1 MSTFK
6 EIEENAKKK
15 GILLDSCNLD
25 ERHYTFGLYTDF
37 CGMSY
42 EDALRAQLSGDTAGN
57 FQKTNVV
64 TLKMEESAATDEYE
78 LVLTLSAPSA
88 QEVIIAFT
96 YEGEDKKVIVPPGST
111 RVETGILNNSKF
123 ATVGG
128 ISITSTDDSFK
139 FKPNNQVK
147 DGIFKAMFVV
157 ENVVVEEKSIKA
169 GDPITFPTVE
179 EREGH
184 TFDWQDIEPDAVMPE
199 QDITIIG
206 AYTPNTYT
214 ITWIINGVT
223 EQTDNVT
230 YGNAITE
237 YEGDGREGHTL
248 VWNDEIPQ
256 FMPAQNLVINGN
268 YVANSYTITYYVQY
282 DDGELTPSGDTQNVV
297 YGTNVALHDGPTVVG
312 YTFQGWTL
320 VDGSDVPDTMPAR
333 NLEVV
338 GKLTVN
344 YHNITWILYREQAD
358 GAFVDEIYKEETLR
372 YDQDIK
378 VTIPEESGYTFQK
391 WYQQIVTDGDKLTG
405 TTIPPSMPDRDIVIT
420 GKTILRSYDIIYYAQ
435 TDEGAPVYVEE
446 KAVKY
451 TAPIALPS
459 GFTEKEGHDFLGLT
473 IVQSDGTEI
482 QEFPTTMPY
491 YNLNVTARF
500 ESHKFTLTVKFVD
513 ENDDVIATKYSENIP
528 YGSAVDSYYA
538 SILEQFHKENTII
551 GHTTQIVSGDTAY
564 IMTDDYE
571 MTVKYTANSYNVTYY
586 TVKDGTQ
593 TQYGEIISVKYGA
606 QIPTDKL
613 DETGYTFQGWRL
625 QVVSEDGTVTE
636 TSVPPY
642 MPDHDIVLIGRFN
655 INEYAI
661 TYKIVGEEGEYRL
674 VMVKYNAP
682 IPEFIPEPDEREG
695 YEFSGWAFENEE
707 DVSLTTMPA
716 RDIIVIGSFTA
727 KYYPVY
733 YYFDG
738 AEYNYTMS
746 QYGSQIEL
754 IDEPSHDEG
763 YTFSGWKLADGSE
776 VPSTMPAHRLDI
788 YGTLSANSYNL
799 SFVVDGYDTSAS
811 TVSYGTELAPLVP
824 VMESPKLIDGVEYVF
839 AWTDAIPETMP
850 AHDLVI
856 NGEYTE
862 FKLSDTV
869 YYGSVY
875 ATDIDNVT
883 TDAVMAMNSYTESGR
898 PTTLECRMPVSEE
911 YVRLWNA
918 AQEADD
924 NGDSELAEE
933 LVVQANAVRDTT
945 LYYDV
950 VAVPSQLE
958 LSKVTMAGMAI
969 TEKWMRQAG
978 TLNINGSTYDIY
990 TYQGDAEQFKQG
1002 YVEAVHIYTITL
1014 ISKETI

>member
-111 RVETGILNNSKF
+111 RVETGIVNNSKF

-157 ENVVVEEKSIKA
+157 ENKVVAEKSIKA
-169 GDPITFPTVE
+169 GDPIAFPPVE
-179 EREGH
+179 EREGR
-184 TFDWQDIEPDAVMPE
+184 TFNWQDIEPDAVMPE
-199 QDITIIG
+199 QDITIVG

-214 ITWIINGVT
+214 ITWIIDGRA
-223 EQTDNVT
+223 EHTDNVT
-230 YGNAITE
+230 YNNAITE
-237 YEGDGREGHTL
+237 YEGDGREGYTL

-282 DDGELTPSGDTQNVV
+282 DDGELIPSGDTQNVV
-297 YGTNVALHDGPTVVG
+297 YGTNVALHDGPTIVG

-338 GKLTVN
+338 GKLAVN
-344 YHNITWILYREQAD
+344 YHKITWVLYREQAD

-372 YDQDIK
+372 YDQYIK
-378 VTIPEESGYTFQK
+378 VTIPDESGYTFQG
-391 WYQQIVTDGDKLTG
+391 WTLVDGSDVPDT
-405 TTIPPSMPDRDIVIT
+405 MPDRDIVIT
-420 GKTILRSYDIIYYAQ
+420 GRTNLNEYRITYYAQ
-435 TDEGAPVYVEE
+435 TDEGTPVYVEE

-451 TAPIALPS
+451 TSPIALPS

-528 YGSAVDSYYA
+528 YGSAVDSYYTT
-538 SILEQFHKENTII
+538 ILEQFHNGNPTV

-571 MTVKYTANSYNVTYY
+571 ITVKYTTNSYNVTYY
-586 TVKDGTQ
+586 TVKDGEQ
-593 TQYGEIISVKYGA
+593 TQYGEILSVKYGA
-606 QIPTDKL
+606 QIPTDEL
-613 DETGYTFQGWRL
+613 DETGYSFQGWRL
-625 QVVSEDGTVTE
+625 QVVAEDGTVTE

-642 MPDHDIVLIGRFN
+642 MPDHDIVLIGRFDA
-655 INEYAI
+655 NEYAI
-661 TYKIVGEEGEYRL
+661 RYKIVGEEGEYPL

-682 IPEFIPEPDEREG
+682 IPEPLPKPDEREG
-695 YEFSGWAFENEE
+695 YEFSGWSFENEE
-707 DVSLTTMPA
+707 DASLTTMPA
-716 RDIIVIGSFTA
+716 RNIIVIGSFTA
-727 KYYPVY
+727 KYYPIY
-733 YYFDG
+733 YYING
-738 AEYNYTMS
+738 EEYSGTTC

-754 IDEPSHDEG
+754 IEEPSQEG
-763 YTFSGWKLADGSE
+763 HTFSGWKLADGSE
-776 VPSTMPAHRLDI
+776 VPSTMPSHRLDI
-788 YGTLSANSYNL
+788 YGTLSVNSYNL

-811 TVSYGTELAPLVP
+811 TVSYGTKLAPLVP
-824 VMESPKLIDGVEYVF
+824 VMESPKLIDGIEYVF
-839 AWTDAIPETMP
+839 AWTDAIPEKMP
-850 AHDLVI
+850 ANDLVI

-875 ATDIDNVT
+875 ATDIDNIT
-883 TDAVMAMNSYTESGR
+883 TDTITAMKSYTG
-898 PTTLECRMPVSEE
+898 
-911 YVRLWNA
+911 
-918 AQEADD
+918 
-924 NGDSELAEE
+924 
-933 LVVQANAVRDTT
+933 DTT
-945 LYYDV
+945 ETEIVYEMGVNEDYIAKMDEANNAETDEEARNLENEAKEIARQTLFYDV
-950 VAVPSQLE
+950 IAIPSQFE
-958 LSKVTMAGMAI
+958 ISKITMAGFAI
-969 TEKWMRQAG
+969 TENWIKQVTPLEING
-978 TLNINGSTYDIY
+978 TLYNVSK
-990 TYQGDAEQFKQG
+990 YQGDENQFMQMDRKIAHR
-1002 YVEAVHIYTITL
+1002 YKITL
-1014 ISKETI
+1014 NNN